1 MFECN
6 RLKKVY
12 RERVVLEIESL
23 SLAQGETLALA
34 GANGSGKTTLLR
46 ILAGNLKP
54 TEGEVRTA
62 SPILY
67 LPQRSYAFRGTVLD
81 NVLLGANDQKEEAL
95 RLLEETELLP
105 LKEKKASSLSGG
117 ELQRLAFCR
126 LLVRPC
132 KLLLLDE
139 PTSACDAAGARLLLA
154 ALERYR
160 EKHGLLDEP
169 TSACDA
175 AGAKL
180 LLAALERY
188 REKHGC
194 TVVLS
199 THTPV
204 VATQAAKRLIILH
217 NGRIEADGDPQTILQ
232 SPSSDWAKEFI
243 AGWRI

>member
-105 LKEKKASSLSGG
+105 LKDKKASSLSGG

-132 KLLLLDE
+132 KLL
-139 PTSACDAAGARLLLA
+139 
-154 ALERYR
+154 
-160 EKHGLLDEP
+160 LLDEP

>member
-105 LKEKKASSLSGG
+105 LKDKKASSLSGG

-139 PTSACDAAGARLLLA
+139 PTSACDAAGAR
-154 ALERYR
+154 
-160 EKHGLLDEP
+160 
-169 TSACDA
+169 
-175 AGAKL
+175 L

>member
-12 RERVVLEIESL
+12 RERVVLEIETLSL
-23 SLAQGETLALA
+23 SQGETLALA

-81 NVLLGANDQKEEAL
+81 NVLLGAKDQKEEAL
-95 RLLEETELLP
+95 QLLEETELLP
-105 LKEKKASSLSGG
+105 LKDKKASSLSGG

-132 KLLLLDE
+132 KLL
-139 PTSACDAAGARLLLA
+139 
-154 ALERYR
+154 
-160 EKHGLLDEP
+160 LLDEP

>member
-23 SLAQGETLALA
+23 SLSQGETLALA
-34 GANGSGKTTLLR
+34 GANGSGKTTLLS

-160 EKHGLLDEP
+160 EKHG
-169 TSACDA
+169 
-175 AGAKL
+175 
-180 LLAALERY
+180 
-188 REKHGC
+188 C

>member
-1 MFECN
+1 MFDVRE
-6 RLKKVY
+6 LKKTY

-46 ILAGNLKP
+46 ILAGNLRP
-54 TEGEVRTA
+54 TAGAVQTA

-67 LPQRSYAFRGTVLD
+67 LPQRAYAFRGTVLD
-81 NVLLGANDQKEEAL
+81 NVLLGAKGKQEEAL
-95 RLLEETELLP
+95 RLLEETALLP
-105 LKEKKASSLSGG
+105 LKDKKASSLSGG
-117 ELQRLAFCR
+117 ELQKLAFCR

-139 PTSACDAAGARLLLA
+139 PTSACDAAGA
-154 ALERYR
+154 
-160 EKHGLLDEP
+160 
-169 TSACDA
+169 
-175 AGAKL
+175 KL
-180 LLAALERY
+180 LLAVLDRY

-204 VATQAAKRLIILH
+204 VATQAAQQLIILH
-217 NGRIEADGDPQTILQ
+217 NGRIEADGDPQTILRA
-232 SPSSDWAKEFI
+232 PESDWAKEFI

>member
-12 RERVVLEIESL
+12 RERVVLEIETL
-23 SLAQGETLALA
+23 SLLQGETLALA

-81 NVLLGANDQKEEAL
+81 NVLLGAKDQKEEAL
-95 RLLEETELLP
+95 QLLEETELLP
-105 LKEKKASSLSGG
+105 LKDKKASSLSGG

-132 KLLLLDE
+132 KLL
-139 PTSACDAAGARLLLA
+139 
-154 ALERYR
+154 
-160 EKHGLLDEP
+160 LLDEP

>member
-23 SLAQGETLALA
+23 SLSQGETLALA
-34 GANGSGKTTLLR
+34 GANGSGKTTLLS

-160 EKHGLLDEP
+160 EKHG
-169 TSACDA
+169 
-175 AGAKL
+175 
-180 LLAALERY
+180 
-188 REKHGC
+188 C

-217 NGRIEADGDPQTILQ
+217 NGRVEADGDPQTILQ